1 MAGRWVAA
9 RCQLGLLYL
18 LHQPVWSGSDWIQPD
33 SRDPEP
39 PRPRPEPEPGE
50 GTWQLGWAEMPRT
63 RLQVCTEQPRSSAA
77 AQQHNHQKVKESTLV
92 KKQLAGRGGAGR
104 GGEALVC
111 TGEAAVVASS
121 KQPLQAPTSAR
132 RLPLRPLLCRAAN
145 VGSRRFHNYG
155 EGLLALSHWIN

>member
-1 MAGRWVAA
+1 M
-9 RCQLGLLYL
+9 
-18 LHQPVWSGSDWIQPD
+18 
-33 SRDPEP
+33 
-39 PRPRPEPEPGE
+39 
-50 GTWQLGWAEMPRT
+50 
-63 RLQVCTEQPRSSAA
+63 CTEQPRSSAA

-155 EGLLALSHWIN
+155 EGLLAALSHLIN

>member
-1 MAGRWVAA
+1 M
-9 RCQLGLLYL
+9 
-18 LHQPVWSGSDWIQPD
+18 
-33 SRDPEP
+33 
-39 PRPRPEPEPGE
+39 
-50 GTWQLGWAEMPRT
+50 
-63 RLQVCTEQPRSSAA
+63 CTEQPRSSAA

-111 TGEAAVVASS
+111 TGEAAVVVASS

-155 EGLLALSHWIN
+155 EGLLAALSHLIN